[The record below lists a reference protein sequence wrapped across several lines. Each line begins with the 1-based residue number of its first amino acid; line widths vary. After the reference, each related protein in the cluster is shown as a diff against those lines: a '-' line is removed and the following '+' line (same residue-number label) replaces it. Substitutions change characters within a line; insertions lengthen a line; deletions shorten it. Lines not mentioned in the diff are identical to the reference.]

1 MVSAL
6 MACQALAIDAMLP
19 ALTTIAR
26 SLGLANTSDAQLV
39 VFSYVAGVA
48 IGQLGWGMLADRYGR
63 RRVLLAGLGIYA
75 VAAIACGLTHSFT
88 TLLVL
93 RFVHGLAAASI
104 VVTRSMVR
112 DLYSGEPMARVM
124 SLTFMVFLLS
134 PVIAPSL
141 GQAILAFAPWRGL
154 FALVGG
160 FAALLWA
167 WLALRLPETLHP
179 EFRMP
184 FELSHLRQAFAK
196 VLGDRHAN
204 GYVLASACIIGSLLA
219 YVGSVQQVFDQV
231 YGRPALM
238 PTAFAFSAA
247 MMGVASWYNSRLVG
261 RLGMRR
267 ISHVGLL
274 LFGLVALLHVLV
286 AAAGY
291 DSLVMFVLLQSL
303 QLACI
308 GLTVANFNTLA
319 MESMGSVAGL
329 AAAAQGFIST
339 IGAAV
344 VATVVGRS
352 FNGSTLPLALGTL
365 GCMVGGLACVLW
377 AERGQLFQVRAAE
390 AA

>member
-1 MVSAL
+1 
-6 MACQALAIDAMLP
+6 
-19 ALTTIAR
+19 
-26 SLGLANTSDAQLV
+26 
-39 VFSYVAGVA
+39 
-48 IGQLGWGMLADRYGR
+48 
-63 RRVLLAGLGIYA
+63 
-75 VAAIACGLTHSFT
+75 
-88 TLLVL
+88 
-93 RFVHGLAAASI
+93 
-104 VVTRSMVR
+104 
-112 DLYSGEPMARVM
+112 
-124 SLTFMVFLLS
+124 
-134 PVIAPSL
+134 
-141 GQAILAFAPWRGL
+141 
-154 FALVGG
+154 
-160 FAALLWA
+160 
-167 WLALRLPETLHP
+167 
-179 EFRMP
+179 
-184 FELSHLRQAFAK
+184 
-196 VLGDRHAN
+196 
-204 GYVLASACIIGSLLA
+204 
-219 YVGSVQQVFDQV
+219 
-231 YGRPALM
+231 M